1 MKEEAVKKALKAY
14 LKSIGAFYYMPV
26 PTGYGGAS
34 VDFFICH
41 QGRFFAIETKRPG
54 VEEATTRQKC
64 VLRAVAAAGGGWWV
78 ENDLELKLTKE
89 RIRP

>member
-1 MKEEAVKKALKAY
+1 MREEQVKKNLKAY
-14 LKSIGAFYYMPV
+14 LKQIGAYYYMPV
-26 PTGYGGAS
+26 PMGYGAAS

-78 ENDLELKLTKE
+78 ENDPELHTTKE